1 MFLPL
6 DLVQERVVAV
16 GEPAVAA
23 QLAAGGQRGQVGQE
37 VSPQP
42 LRDVAHSHRLR
53 QRQLG
58 AVVLL
63 VRYSES
69 SFNLWKES
77 FGIFANQIKLSQP
90 KIGKLSLT
98 LS

>member
-37 VSPQP
+37 VGPQP
-42 LRDVAHSHRLR
+42 LRYVAHSHRLR

-69 SFNLWKES
+69 RQVLFHFVER
-77 FGIFANQIKLSQP
+77 IFWDLC
-90 KIGKLSLT
+90 
-98 LS
+98 

>member
-23 QLAAGGQRGQVGQE
+23 QLAAGGQGGQVGQE
-37 VSPQP
+37 VSPQS
-42 LRDVAHSHRLR
+42 LRYVAHSHRLR

-58 AVVLL
+58 VVVLL
-63 VRYSES
+63 VKYCEYA
-69 SFNLWKES
+69 FALWKES
-77 FGIFANQIKLSQP
+77 FRIYTSNVG
-90 KIGKLSLT
+90 
-98 LS
+98 

>member
-6 DLVQERVVAV
+6 DLVQERVVPV
-16 GEPAVAA
+16 GQPAVAA

-37 VSPQP
+37 VGPQP

-58 AVVLL
+58 
-63 VRYSES
+63 
-69 SFNLWKES
+69 
-77 FGIFANQIKLSQP
+77 Q
-90 KIGKLSLT
+90 
-98 LS
+98 